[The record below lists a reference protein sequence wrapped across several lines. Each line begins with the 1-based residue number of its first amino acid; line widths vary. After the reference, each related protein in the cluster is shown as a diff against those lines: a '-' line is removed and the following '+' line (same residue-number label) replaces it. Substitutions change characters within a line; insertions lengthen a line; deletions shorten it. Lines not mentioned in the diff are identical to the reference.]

1 MCSGCLSAR
10 VADAQATLVAF
21 VNWLSA
27 QLRRPSNPA
36 RSVPAAVG
44 ALASLLREK
53 PVRQLFTRNGAQLRM
68 YSTDNASAPSARIRL
83 CSASCRSLQCRGL
96 LTVHRCQRWNLE

>member
-1 MCSGCLSAR
+1 MQAWESRLCY
-10 VADAQATLVAF
+10 AQATLVAF

-27 QLRRPSNPA
+27 QLRRPSNPT

-53 PVRQLFTRNGAQLRM
+53 PVRQLFTRNGAAVLPVCHTCDLRKSS
-68 YSTDNASAPSARIRL
+68 YSTQTMLRRSNRVASCC
-83 CSASCRSLQCRGL
+83 CSA
-96 LTVHRCQRWNLE
+96 

>member
-1 MCSGCLSAR
+1 MTPGY
-10 VADAQATLVAF
+10 AQATLVAF

-53 PVRQLFTRNGAQLRM
+53 PVRQLFTRNGAPAGHAPPQRNREEYMSGHVEHPSGSQLA
-68 YSTDNASAPSARIRL
+68 Y
-83 CSASCRSLQCRGL
+83 
-96 LTVHRCQRWNLE
+96 V

>member
-1 MCSGCLSAR
+1 M
-10 VADAQATLVAF
+10 AF

-27 QLRRPSNPA
+27 QLRRPSDPA

-53 PVRQLFTRNGAQLRM
+53 PVRQLFTRNGARLLSYQYFALLCAFSCVAR
-68 YSTDNASAPSARIRL
+68 STCA
-83 CSASCRSLQCRGL
+83 
-96 LTVHRCQRWNLE
+96 HRTFAVAQTKWP

>member
-1 MCSGCLSAR
+1 M
-10 VADAQATLVAF
+10 QATLVAF

-53 PVRQLFTRNGAQLRM
+53 PVRQLFTRNGAQPRV
-68 YSTDNASAPSARIRL
+68 TGSARANAVTRI
-83 CSASCRSLQCRGL
+83 
-96 LTVHRCQRWNLE
+96 